1 MKIELT
7 KDQCKNLA
15 LFIEINLLHD
25 IRSDPEMDNLDYL
38 RDMLNIQ
45 QMCREAAKHGD
56 K

>member
-7 KDQCKNLA
+7 KDQRKNLA

-45 QMCREAAKHGD
+45 QMCREAAKRGE